1 MIGGIAGMSIQ
12 KAIGQIKR
20 DQLISK
26 RYVVDEDAD
35 LQLQRFCMKY
45 QLKPSDVLTL
55 AISELIQKYE
65 EEDNIE
71 VLLSW
76 QTIYLAMM

>member
-1 MIGGIAGMSIQ
+1 MSIQ
-12 KAIGQIKR
+12 KAVGQIKNG
-20 DQLISK
+20 QLITK
-26 RYVVDEDAD
+26 RYVVDEETD

-65 EEDNIE
+65 DNEDARE
-71 VLLSW
+71 LSS
-76 QTIYLAMM
+76 

>member
-1 MIGGIAGMSIQ
+1 MSIQ
-12 KAIGQIKR
+12 KAVGQIKNG
-20 DQLISK
+20 QLITK
-26 RYVVDEDAD
+26 RYVVDEETD

-65 EEDNIE
+65 DNEDARG
-71 VLLSW
+71 LSS
-76 QTIYLAMM
+76 